1 MADGGPGRLGFTP
14 RVPDGPDRPWTR
26 GRRTRWWLV
35 VPADLAVVG
44 ATSLFASAAVHDA
57 SRAPGLAAGGAAAI
71 AAGWL
76 AARTVRRRDDHLE
89 AAWPDGALALA
100 VCWAV
105 WTASQWAIAQWA
117 ARAAPGAAEV
127 APGAAGTAPG
137 AAGGGPP
144 STALVLA
151 CFLAVLGGGGA
162 ASTASPRPTT
172 PWSPRASSAG
182 STPRR
187 MRVFRRTRDRRRA
200 TAPGTDAVVRAA
212 RAPASSAMT
221 RRRAESAASRGGRR
235 RQVRRASR
243 CRRARTAAAEARA

>member
-1 MADGGPGRLGFTP
+1 MADDGPGRLSFTP

-76 AARTVRRRDDHLE
+76 AARAVRRRDDHLE
-89 AAWPDGALALA
+89 AAWPDGALVLA

-117 ARAAPGAAEV
+117 ARVAPGAAEV
-127 APGAAGTAPG
+127 APG

-151 CFLAVLGGGGA
+151 CFLAVLGGGWRRLYGFAKAHDSLVPKGVQRRLDAQADAGLPTGA
-162 ASTASPRPTT
+162 GPPGGDG
-172 PWSPRASSAG
+172 AG
-182 STPRR
+182 
-187 MRVFRRTRDRRRA
+187 D
-200 TAPGTDAVVRAA
+200 
-212 RAPASSAMT
+212 
-221 RRRAESAASRGGRR
+221 
-235 RQVRRASR
+235 
-243 CRRARTAAAEARA
+243 

>member
-1 MADGGPGRLGFTP
+1 MADDGPGRLSFTP

-89 AAWPDGALALA
+89 AAWPDGALVLA

-117 ARAAPGAAEV
+117 ARAAPGAAGV

-151 CFLAVLGGGGA
+151 CFLAVLGGGWRRLYGFAKAHDSLVPKGVQRRLDAQAGA
-162 ASTASPRPTT
+162 GLPTG
-172 PWSPRASSAG
+172 AG
-182 STPRR
+182 P
-187 MRVFRRTRDRRRA
+187 
-200 TAPGTDAVVRAA
+200 PGGDGA
-212 RAPASSAMT
+212 
-221 RRRAESAASRGGRR
+221 GD
-235 RQVRRASR
+235 
-243 CRRARTAAAEARA
+243 

>member
-1 MADGGPGRLGFTP
+1 MADDGPGRLSFTP

-76 AARTVRRRDDHLE
+76 AARAVRRRDDHLE
-89 AAWPDGALALA
+89 AAWPDGALVLA
-100 VCWAV
+100 VCWTV

-151 CFLAVLGGGGA
+151 CFLAVLGGGWRRLYGFAKAHDSLVPKGVQRRLDAQADVGLPAGA
-162 ASTASPRPTT
+162 GPPGGDG
-172 PWSPRASSAG
+172 AG
-182 STPRR
+182 
-187 MRVFRRTRDRRRA
+187 D
-200 TAPGTDAVVRAA
+200 
-212 RAPASSAMT
+212 
-221 RRRAESAASRGGRR
+221 
-235 RQVRRASR
+235 
-243 CRRARTAAAEARA
+243 

>member
-1 MADGGPGRLGFTP
+1 MAAGGPGRIGFTP

-57 SRAPGLAAGGAAAI
+57 SRAPGLAAGGVAAI

-76 AARTVRRRDDHLE
+76 AARAVRRRDDHLE

-117 ARAAPGAAEV
+117 ARAAPGAAGV
-127 APGAAGTAPG
+127 ASG

-144 STALVLA
+144 SVALVLA
-151 CFLAVLGGGGA
+151 CFLAVLGGGWRRLYGFAKAHDSLVPKGVQRRLGA
-162 ASTASPRPTT
+162 QAD
-172 PWSPRASSAG
+172 AG
-182 STPRR
+182 LPA
-187 MRVFRRTRDRRRA
+187 DA
-200 TAPGTDAVVRAA
+200 GPPGGDGA
-212 RAPASSAMT
+212 
-221 RRRAESAASRGGRR
+221 GD
-235 RQVRRASR
+235 
-243 CRRARTAAAEARA
+243 

>member
-1 MADGGPGRLGFTP
+1 MADGGPGRIGFTP

-117 ARAAPGAAEV
+117 ARAAPGAAGV

-137 AAGGGPP
+137 ATGAAGGGP
-144 STALVLA
+144 SSVALA
-151 CFLAVLGGGGA
+151 CFLAVLGGGWRRLYGFAKAHDSLVPKGA
-162 ASTASPRPTT
+162 QRRPDAQADAGL
-172 PWSPRASSAG
+172 PADAGPPGGDRAGA
-182 STPRR
+182 
-187 MRVFRRTRDRRRA
+187 
-200 TAPGTDAVVRAA
+200 
-212 RAPASSAMT
+212 
-221 RRRAESAASRGGRR
+221 
-235 RQVRRASR
+235 
-243 CRRARTAAAEARA
+243 

>member
-1 MADGGPGRLGFTP
+1 MADDGPGRLSFTP

-57 SRAPGLAAGGAAAI
+57 SRASGLAAGGAAAI

-76 AARTVRRRDDHLE
+76 AARAVRRRDDHLE
-89 AAWPDGALALA
+89 AAWPDGALVLA

-117 ARAAPGAAEV
+117 ARVAPGAAEI
-127 APGAAGTAPG
+127 APG

-151 CFLAVLGGGGA
+151 CFLAVLGGGWRRLYGFAKAHDSLVPKGVQRRLDAQADAGLPAGA
-162 ASTASPRPTT
+162 GPPEGDG
-172 PWSPRASSAG
+172 AG
-182 STPRR
+182 
-187 MRVFRRTRDRRRA
+187 D
-200 TAPGTDAVVRAA
+200 
-212 RAPASSAMT
+212 
-221 RRRAESAASRGGRR
+221 
-235 RQVRRASR
+235 
-243 CRRARTAAAEARA
+243 

>member
-1 MADGGPGRLGFTP
+1 MADDGPGRLSFTP

-57 SRAPGLAAGGAAAI
+57 PRAPGLAAGGAAAI

-76 AARTVRRRDDHLE
+76 AARAVRRRDDHLE
-89 AAWPDGALALA
+89 AAWPDGALVLA

-117 ARAAPGAAEV
+117 ARAAPGAAGT
-127 APGAAGTAPG
+127 APGATG

-151 CFLAVLGGGGA
+151 CFLAVLGGGWRRLYGFAKAHDSLVPKGVQRQLDAQADAGLPAGA
-162 ASTASPRPTT
+162 GPPEDDG
-172 PWSPRASSAG
+172 AG
-182 STPRR
+182 
-187 MRVFRRTRDRRRA
+187 D
-200 TAPGTDAVVRAA
+200 
-212 RAPASSAMT
+212 
-221 RRRAESAASRGGRR
+221 
-235 RQVRRASR
+235 
-243 CRRARTAAAEARA
+243 

>member
-1 MADGGPGRLGFTP
+1 MADGGPGRIGFTP

-117 ARAAPGAAEV
+117 ARAV
-127 APGAAGTAPG
+127 PGAAGVASG

-144 STALVLA
+144 SVALVLA
-151 CFLAVLGGGGA
+151 CFLAVLGGGWRRLYGFAKAHDSLVPKGVQRRLDAQADAGLPADAGPPEGDGA
-162 ASTASPRPTT
+162 
-172 PWSPRASSAG
+172 G
-182 STPRR
+182 
-187 MRVFRRTRDRRRA
+187 D
-200 TAPGTDAVVRAA
+200 
-212 RAPASSAMT
+212 
-221 RRRAESAASRGGRR
+221 
-235 RQVRRASR
+235 
-243 CRRARTAAAEARA
+243 

>member
-1 MADGGPGRLGFTP
+1 MASGGPGRISFTP

-35 VPADLAVVG
+35 VPADLTVVG

-76 AARTVRRRDDHLE
+76 AARAVRRCDDHLE
-89 AAWPDGALALA
+89 AAWPDGVLVLA

-117 ARAAPGAAEV
+117 AAGAGAAQ
-127 APGAAGTAPG
+127 GAAGAAG
-137 AAGGGPP
+137 AAAGGGPP

-151 CFLAVLGGGGA
+151 CFLAVLGGGWRRLYGFAKAHDSLVPKGVQRRLDAGA
-162 ASTASPRPTT
+162 G
-172 PWSPRASSAG
+172 AG
-182 STPRR
+182 PPEG
-187 MRVFRRTRDRRRA
+187 DGA
-200 TAPGTDAVVRAA
+200 GD
-212 RAPASSAMT
+212 
-221 RRRAESAASRGGRR
+221 
-235 RQVRRASR
+235 
-243 CRRARTAAAEARA
+243 

>member
-1 MADGGPGRLGFTP
+1 MAAGGPGRIGFTP

-76 AARTVRRRDDHLE
+76 AARAVRRRDDHLE
-89 AAWPDGALALA
+89 AAWPDGALVLA

-117 ARAAPGAAEV
+117 ARAAPGAAGV
-127 APGAAGTAPG
+127 APG

-151 CFLAVLGGGGA
+151 CFLAVLGGGWRRLYGFAKAHDSLVPKGVQRRLDAQADAGLPADAGPPGGDGA
-162 ASTASPRPTT
+162 
-172 PWSPRASSAG
+172 G
-182 STPRR
+182 
-187 MRVFRRTRDRRRA
+187 D
-200 TAPGTDAVVRAA
+200 
-212 RAPASSAMT
+212 
-221 RRRAESAASRGGRR
+221 
-235 RQVRRASR
+235 
-243 CRRARTAAAEARA
+243 

>member
-1 MADGGPGRLGFTP
+1 MADDGPGRLSFTP

-76 AARTVRRRDDHLE
+76 AARAVRRRDDHLE
-89 AAWPDGALALA
+89 AAWPDGALVLA
-100 VCWAV
+100 VCWVV

-127 APGAAGTAPG
+127 APGAAG
-137 AAGGGPP
+137 GGPP

-151 CFLAVLGGGGA
+151 CFLAVLGGGWRRLYGFAKAHDSLVPKGVQRRLDAQADAGLPAGA
-162 ASTASPRPTT
+162 GPPEGDG
-172 PWSPRASSAG
+172 AG
-182 STPRR
+182 
-187 MRVFRRTRDRRRA
+187 D
-200 TAPGTDAVVRAA
+200 
-212 RAPASSAMT
+212 
-221 RRRAESAASRGGRR
+221 
-235 RQVRRASR
+235 
-243 CRRARTAAAEARA
+243 

>member
-1 MADGGPGRLGFTP
+1 MADDGPGRLSFTP

-117 ARAAPGAAEV
+117 ARAAPGAAGV
-127 APGAAGTAPG
+127 ASG

-144 STALVLA
+144 SVALVLA
-151 CFLAVLGGGGA
+151 CFLAVLGGGWRRLYGFAKAHDSLVPKGVQRRLGA
-162 ASTASPRPTT
+162 QAD
-172 PWSPRASSAG
+172 AG
-182 STPRR
+182 LPA
-187 MRVFRRTRDRRRA
+187 DA
-200 TAPGTDAVVRAA
+200 GPPGGDGA
-212 RAPASSAMT
+212 
-221 RRRAESAASRGGRR
+221 GD
-235 RQVRRASR
+235 
-243 CRRARTAAAEARA
+243 

>member
-1 MADGGPGRLGFTP
+1 MAAGGPGRIGFTP

-57 SRAPGLAAGGAAAI
+57 SRAPGLAAGGVAAI

-76 AARTVRRRDDHLE
+76 AARAVRRRDDHLE

-117 ARAAPGAAEV
+117 ARAAPGAAGV
-127 APGAAGTAPG
+127 ASG

-144 STALVLA
+144 FVALVLA
-151 CFLAVLGGGGA
+151 CFLAVLGGGWRRLYGFAKAHDSLVPKGVQRRLGA
-162 ASTASPRPTT
+162 QAD
-172 PWSPRASSAG
+172 AG
-182 STPRR
+182 LPA
-187 MRVFRRTRDRRRA
+187 DA
-200 TAPGTDAVVRAA
+200 GPPGGDGA
-212 RAPASSAMT
+212 
-221 RRRAESAASRGGRR
+221 GD
-235 RQVRRASR
+235 
-243 CRRARTAAAEARA
+243 

>member
-1 MADGGPGRLGFTP
+1 MADDGPGRLSFTP

-76 AARTVRRRDDHLE
+76 AARAVRRRDDHLE
-89 AAWPDGALALA
+89 AAWPDGALVLA

-151 CFLAVLGGGGA
+151 CFLAVLGGGWRRLYGFAKAHDSLVPKGVQRRLDAQAGA
-162 ASTASPRPTT
+162 GLPTG
-172 PWSPRASSAG
+172 AG
-182 STPRR
+182 P
-187 MRVFRRTRDRRRA
+187 
-200 TAPGTDAVVRAA
+200 PGGDGA
-212 RAPASSAMT
+212 
-221 RRRAESAASRGGRR
+221 GD
-235 RQVRRASR
+235 
-243 CRRARTAAAEARA
+243 

>member
-1 MADGGPGRLGFTP
+1 MVDGGPGRISFTP

-76 AARTVRRRDDHLE
+76 AARAVRRRDDHLE
-89 AAWPDGALALA
+89 AAWPDGALVLA

-105 WTASQWAIAQWA
+105 WTVLQWA
-117 ARAAPGAAEV
+117 AAGA
-127 APGAAGTAPG
+127 GA

-151 CFLAVLGGGGA
+151 CFLAVLGGGWRRLYGFAKAHDSLVPKGVQRRLDVQAGA
-162 ASTASPRPTT
+162 GPPEDDG
-172 PWSPRASSAG
+172 AG
-182 STPRR
+182 
-187 MRVFRRTRDRRRA
+187 D
-200 TAPGTDAVVRAA
+200 
-212 RAPASSAMT
+212 
-221 RRRAESAASRGGRR
+221 
-235 RQVRRASR
+235 
-243 CRRARTAAAEARA
+243 

>member
-1 MADGGPGRLGFTP
+1 MAAGGPGRISFTP

-76 AARTVRRRDDHLE
+76 TARAVRRRDDHLE
-89 AAWPDGALALA
+89 AAWPDGALVLA

-117 ARAAPGAAEV
+117 AARAAQD
-127 APGAAGTAPG
+127 

-151 CFLAVLGGGGA
+151 CFLAVLGGGWRRLYGFAKAHDSLVPKGVQRRLGA
-162 ASTASPRPTT
+162 QAD
-172 PWSPRASSAG
+172 AG
-182 STPRR
+182 LPA
-187 MRVFRRTRDRRRA
+187 DA
-200 TAPGTDAVVRAA
+200 GPPGGDGA
-212 RAPASSAMT
+212 
-221 RRRAESAASRGGRR
+221 GD
-235 RQVRRASR
+235 
-243 CRRARTAAAEARA
+243 

>member
-1 MADGGPGRLGFTP
+1 MAAGGPGRIGFTP

-76 AARTVRRRDDHLE
+76 AARAVRRRDDHLE

-117 ARAAPGAAEV
+117 ARAAPGAAGV
-127 APGAAGTAPG
+127 ASG

-144 STALVLA
+144 SVALVLA
-151 CFLAVLGGGGA
+151 CFLAVLGGGWRRLYGFAKAHDSLVPKGVQRQLDAQADAGLPADAGPPGGDGA
-162 ASTASPRPTT
+162 
-172 PWSPRASSAG
+172 G
-182 STPRR
+182 
-187 MRVFRRTRDRRRA
+187 D
-200 TAPGTDAVVRAA
+200 
-212 RAPASSAMT
+212 
-221 RRRAESAASRGGRR
+221 
-235 RQVRRASR
+235 
-243 CRRARTAAAEARA
+243 

>member
-1 MADGGPGRLGFTP
+1 MADGGPGRIGFTP

-76 AARTVRRRDDHLE
+76 AARAVRRRDDHLE

-100 VCWAV
+100 VCWTV

-117 ARAAPGAAEV
+117 AARPAQD
-127 APGAAGTAPG
+127 

-151 CFLAVLGGGGA
+151 CFLAVLGGGWRRLYGFAKAHDSLVPKGVQRRLDAQADAGLPADAGPPGGDGA
-162 ASTASPRPTT
+162 
-172 PWSPRASSAG
+172 G
-182 STPRR
+182 
-187 MRVFRRTRDRRRA
+187 D
-200 TAPGTDAVVRAA
+200 
-212 RAPASSAMT
+212 
-221 RRRAESAASRGGRR
+221 
-235 RQVRRASR
+235 
-243 CRRARTAAAEARA
+243 

>member
-1 MADGGPGRLGFTP
+1 MAAGGPGRIGFTP

-100 VCWAV
+100 VCWTV

-117 ARAAPGAAEV
+117 ARAAPGAAGV
-127 APGAAGTAPG
+127 ASG

-144 STALVLA
+144 SVALVLA
-151 CFLAVLGGGGA
+151 CFLAVLGGGWRRLYGFAKAHDSLVPKGVQRRLDAQADAGLPADAGPPGGDGA
-162 ASTASPRPTT
+162 
-172 PWSPRASSAG
+172 G
-182 STPRR
+182 
-187 MRVFRRTRDRRRA
+187 D
-200 TAPGTDAVVRAA
+200 
-212 RAPASSAMT
+212 
-221 RRRAESAASRGGRR
+221 
-235 RQVRRASR
+235 
-243 CRRARTAAAEARA
+243 

>member
-1 MADGGPGRLGFTP
+1 MADGGPGRIGFTP

-57 SRAPGLAAGGAAAI
+57 SRAPGLAAGGVAAI

-76 AARTVRRRDDHLE
+76 AARAVRRRDDHLE

-117 ARAAPGAAEV
+117 ARAAPGAAGV
-127 APGAAGTAPG
+127 ASG

-144 STALVLA
+144 SVALVLA
-151 CFLAVLGGGGA
+151 CFLAVLGGGWRRLYGFAKAHDSLVPKGVQRRLGA
-162 ASTASPRPTT
+162 QAD
-172 PWSPRASSAG
+172 AG
-182 STPRR
+182 LPA
-187 MRVFRRTRDRRRA
+187 DA
-200 TAPGTDAVVRAA
+200 GPPGGDGA
-212 RAPASSAMT
+212 
-221 RRRAESAASRGGRR
+221 GD
-235 RQVRRASR
+235 
-243 CRRARTAAAEARA
+243 

>member
-1 MADGGPGRLGFTP
+1 MAAGRPGRIGFTP

-57 SRAPGLAAGGAAAI
+57 SRAPGLAAGGVAAI

-76 AARTVRRRDDHLE
+76 AARAVRRRDDHLE

-100 VCWAV
+100 VCWAA

-117 ARAAPGAAEV
+117 ARAAPGAAGV
-127 APGAAGTAPG
+127 ASG

-144 STALVLA
+144 SVALVLA
-151 CFLAVLGGGGA
+151 CFLAVLGGGWRRLYGFAKAHDSLVPKGVQRRLGA
-162 ASTASPRPTT
+162 QAD
-172 PWSPRASSAG
+172 AG
-182 STPRR
+182 LPA
-187 MRVFRRTRDRRRA
+187 DA
-200 TAPGTDAVVRAA
+200 GPPGGDGA
-212 RAPASSAMT
+212 
-221 RRRAESAASRGGRR
+221 GD
-235 RQVRRASR
+235 
-243 CRRARTAAAEARA
+243 

>member
-1 MADGGPGRLGFTP
+1 MADGGPGRIGFTP

-76 AARTVRRRDDHLE
+76 AARAVRRRDDHLE
-89 AAWPDGALALA
+89 AAWPDGALVLA

-127 APGAAGTAPG
+127 APGAAG
-137 AAGGGPP
+137 GGPP

-151 CFLAVLGGGGA
+151 CFLAVLGGGWRRLYGFAKAHDSLVPKGVQRRLDAQADAGLPADAGPPGGDGA
-162 ASTASPRPTT
+162 
-172 PWSPRASSAG
+172 G
-182 STPRR
+182 
-187 MRVFRRTRDRRRA
+187 D
-200 TAPGTDAVVRAA
+200 
-212 RAPASSAMT
+212 
-221 RRRAESAASRGGRR
+221 
-235 RQVRRASR
+235 
-243 CRRARTAAAEARA
+243 

>member
-1 MADGGPGRLGFTP
+1 MADGGPGRIGFTP

-105 WTASQWAIAQWA
+105 WTASQWAIAQRAA
-117 ARAAPGAAEV
+117 ARAAQD
-127 APGAAGTAPG
+127 

-144 STALVLA
+144 SVALVLA
-151 CFLAVLGGGGA
+151 CFLAVLGGGWRRLYGFAKAHDSLVPKGVQRRLDAQADAGLPADAGPPGGDGA
-162 ASTASPRPTT
+162 
-172 PWSPRASSAG
+172 G
-182 STPRR
+182 
-187 MRVFRRTRDRRRA
+187 D
-200 TAPGTDAVVRAA
+200 
-212 RAPASSAMT
+212 
-221 RRRAESAASRGGRR
+221 
-235 RQVRRASR
+235 
-243 CRRARTAAAEARA
+243 

>member
-1 MADGGPGRLGFTP
+1 MADGGPGRIGFTP

-117 ARAAPGAAEV
+117 ARAAPGAAGV

-137 AAGGGPP
+137 ATGAAGGGPP
-144 STALVLA
+144 SVALVLA
-151 CFLAVLGGGGA
+151 CFLAVLGGGWRRLYGFA
-162 ASTASPRPTT
+162 KAHDSLVPKGVQRRLDAQADADLSAGASPLDDVGADAAVGEDGT
-172 PWSPRASSAG
+172 AG
-182 STPRR
+182 
-187 MRVFRRTRDRRRA
+187 D
-200 TAPGTDAVVRAA
+200 
-212 RAPASSAMT
+212 
-221 RRRAESAASRGGRR
+221 
-235 RQVRRASR
+235 
-243 CRRARTAAAEARA
+243 

>member
-1 MADGGPGRLGFTP
+1 MADGGPGRIGFTP
-14 RVPDGPDRPWTR
+14 RVLDGPDRPWTR

-117 ARAAPGAAEV
+117 ARAAPGAAGV

-137 AAGGGPP
+137 ATGTAGGGPP
-144 STALVLA
+144 SVALVLA
-151 CFLAVLGGGGA
+151 CFLAVLGGGWRRLYGFAKAHDSLVPKGVQRRLDAQADAGLPADAGPSGGDGA
-162 ASTASPRPTT
+162 
-172 PWSPRASSAG
+172 G
-182 STPRR
+182 
-187 MRVFRRTRDRRRA
+187 D
-200 TAPGTDAVVRAA
+200 
-212 RAPASSAMT
+212 
-221 RRRAESAASRGGRR
+221 
-235 RQVRRASR
+235 
-243 CRRARTAAAEARA
+243 

>member
-1 MADGGPGRLGFTP
+1 MAAGGPGRIGFTP

-76 AARTVRRRDDHLE
+76 AARAVRRRDDHLE
-89 AAWPDGALALA
+89 AAWPDGALVLA

-117 ARAAPGAAEV
+117 ARAAPGAAGV
-127 APGAAGTAPG
+127 APG

-151 CFLAVLGGGGA
+151 CFLAVLGGGWRRLYGFAKAHDSLVPKGVQRRLDAQADAGLPADAGPPEGDGA
-162 ASTASPRPTT
+162 
-172 PWSPRASSAG
+172 G
-182 STPRR
+182 
-187 MRVFRRTRDRRRA
+187 D
-200 TAPGTDAVVRAA
+200 
-212 RAPASSAMT
+212 
-221 RRRAESAASRGGRR
+221 
-235 RQVRRASR
+235 
-243 CRRARTAAAEARA
+243 

>member
-1 MADGGPGRLGFTP
+1 MADDGPGRLSFTP

-76 AARTVRRRDDHLE
+76 AARAVRRRDDHLE
-89 AAWPDGALALA
+89 AAWPDGALVLA

-117 ARAAPGAAEV
+117 ARAAPGAAGV

-137 AAGGGPP
+137 ATGAAGGGPP
-144 STALVLA
+144 SVALVLA
-151 CFLAVLGGGGA
+151 CFLAVLGGGWRRLYGFAKAHDSLVPKGVQRRLDVQAGA
-162 ASTASPRPTT
+162 GLP
-172 PWSPRASSAG
+172 AG
-182 STPRR
+182 AGPPEG
-187 MRVFRRTRDRRRA
+187 DGA
-200 TAPGTDAVVRAA
+200 GD
-212 RAPASSAMT
+212 
-221 RRRAESAASRGGRR
+221 
-235 RQVRRASR
+235 
-243 CRRARTAAAEARA
+243 

>member
-1 MADGGPGRLGFTP
+1 MAAGGPGRISFTP

-76 AARTVRRRDDHLE
+76 AARAVRRRDDHLE

-117 ARAAPGAAEV
+117 ARAAPGAAGV
-127 APGAAGTAPG
+127 ASG

-144 STALVLA
+144 SVALVLA
-151 CFLAVLGGGGA
+151 CFLAVLGGGWRRLYGFAKAHDSLVPKGVQRRLDAQADAGLPADAGPPGGDGA
-162 ASTASPRPTT
+162 
-172 PWSPRASSAG
+172 G
-182 STPRR
+182 
-187 MRVFRRTRDRRRA
+187 D
-200 TAPGTDAVVRAA
+200 
-212 RAPASSAMT
+212 
-221 RRRAESAASRGGRR
+221 
-235 RQVRRASR
+235 
-243 CRRARTAAAEARA
+243 

>member
-1 MADGGPGRLGFTP
+1 MADGGPGRISFTP

-44 ATSLFASAAVHDA
+44 ATSLFASAAVYDA

-76 AARTVRRRDDHLE
+76 TARAVRRRDDHLE
-89 AAWPDGALALA
+89 AAWPDGALVLA

-117 ARAAPGAAEV
+117 AARPAQ
-127 APGAAGTAPG
+127 G

-151 CFLAVLGGGGA
+151 CFLAVLGGGWRRLYGFAKAHDSLVPKGVQRRLDAQADAGLPAGA
-162 ASTASPRPTT
+162 GPPEDDG
-172 PWSPRASSAG
+172 AG
-182 STPRR
+182 
-187 MRVFRRTRDRRRA
+187 D
-200 TAPGTDAVVRAA
+200 
-212 RAPASSAMT
+212 
-221 RRRAESAASRGGRR
+221 
-235 RQVRRASR
+235 
-243 CRRARTAAAEARA
+243 

>member
-1 MADGGPGRLGFTP
+1 MAAGGPGRIGFTP

-100 VCWAV
+100 VCWTV

-117 ARAAPGAAEV
+117 ARAAPGAAGT
-127 APGAAGTAPG
+127 APGATG

-151 CFLAVLGGGGA
+151 CFLAVLGGGWRRLYGFAKAHDSLVPKGVQRRLDAQADAGPPGGDGA
-162 ASTASPRPTT
+162 
-172 PWSPRASSAG
+172 G
-182 STPRR
+182 
-187 MRVFRRTRDRRRA
+187 D
-200 TAPGTDAVVRAA
+200 
-212 RAPASSAMT
+212 
-221 RRRAESAASRGGRR
+221 
-235 RQVRRASR
+235 
-243 CRRARTAAAEARA
+243 

>member
-1 MADGGPGRLGFTP
+1 MADDGPGRLSFTP

-76 AARTVRRRDDHLE
+76 AARAVRRRDDHLE
-89 AAWPDGALALA
+89 AAWPDGALVLA

-105 WTASQWAIAQWA
+105 WTASQWAIAQRAA
-117 ARAAPGAAEV
+117 ARAAQD
-127 APGAAGTAPG
+127 

-151 CFLAVLGGGGA
+151 CFLAVLGGGWRRLYGFAKAHDSLVPKGVQRRLDAGEGDGA
-162 ASTASPRPTT
+162 
-172 PWSPRASSAG
+172 G
-182 STPRR
+182 
-187 MRVFRRTRDRRRA
+187 D
-200 TAPGTDAVVRAA
+200 
-212 RAPASSAMT
+212 
-221 RRRAESAASRGGRR
+221 
-235 RQVRRASR
+235 
-243 CRRARTAAAEARA
+243 

>member
-1 MADGGPGRLGFTP
+1 MADDGPGRLSFTP

-76 AARTVRRRDDHLE
+76 AARAVRRRDDHLE

-117 ARAAPGAAEV
+117 ARVAPGAAEV
-127 APGAAGTAPG
+127 APG

-151 CFLAVLGGGGA
+151 CFLAVLGGGWRRLYGFAKAHDSLAPKGVQRRLDAQADAGLPADAGPSGGDGA
-162 ASTASPRPTT
+162 
-172 PWSPRASSAG
+172 G
-182 STPRR
+182 
-187 MRVFRRTRDRRRA
+187 D
-200 TAPGTDAVVRAA
+200 
-212 RAPASSAMT
+212 
-221 RRRAESAASRGGRR
+221 
-235 RQVRRASR
+235 
-243 CRRARTAAAEARA
+243 

>member
-1 MADGGPGRLGFTP
+1 MADGGPGRIGFTP

-76 AARTVRRRDDHLE
+76 AARAVRRRDDHLE

-117 ARAAPGAAEV
+117 ARAAPGAAGV
-127 APGAAGTAPG
+127 ASG

-144 STALVLA
+144 SVALVLA
-151 CFLAVLGGGGA
+151 CFLAVLGGGWRRLYGFAKAHDSLVPKGVQRQLDAQADAGLPADAGPSGGDGA
-162 ASTASPRPTT
+162 
-172 PWSPRASSAG
+172 G
-182 STPRR
+182 
-187 MRVFRRTRDRRRA
+187 D
-200 TAPGTDAVVRAA
+200 
-212 RAPASSAMT
+212 
-221 RRRAESAASRGGRR
+221 
-235 RQVRRASR
+235 
-243 CRRARTAAAEARA
+243 